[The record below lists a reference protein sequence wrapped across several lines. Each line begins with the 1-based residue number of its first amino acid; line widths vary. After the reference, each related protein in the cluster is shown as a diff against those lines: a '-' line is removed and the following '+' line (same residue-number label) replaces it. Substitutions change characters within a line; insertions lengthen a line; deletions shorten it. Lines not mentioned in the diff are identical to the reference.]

1 MRLMLVEDDED
12 IADAIQARLRRRG
25 CDLMHLSDGTQAAE
39 AALDETL
46 DIVLLDVNLP
56 GQNGFE
62 IIREMRAA
70 GVKTPVLVL
79 TARSQIGDK
88 ISLFGLGAD
97 DYLVKPF
104 DLRELEARI
113 DALARRRLGEAQPT
127 VAFGALELNLSHRS
141 ARLDGVPLDLGRREF
156 EVLSMLVSAAPR
168 VVSKDSLVMRLFG
181 FEDQGS
187 SNAVELLVSRLRRKL
202 AGSSVGIQTQRGVG
216 YYLG

>member
-1 MRLMLVEDDED
+1 MRVLLVEDDED
-12 IADAIQARLRRRG
+12 IADAILSRLRRRG
-25 CDLMHLSDGTQAAE
+25 CDLQHQADGAAGAE

-46 DIVLLDVNLP
+46 DIIVLDVNLP
-56 GQNGFE
+56 GQSGFE
-62 IIREMRAA
+62 IIRQMRAA
-70 GVKTPVLVL
+70 GIKTPVLIL

-113 DALARRRLGEAQPT
+113 DALARRRLGEAQPV
-127 VAFGALELNLSHRS
+127 VAFGDLRLNLSHRS
-141 ARLDGVPLDLGRREF
+141 ATLGGAPLELGKREF
-156 EVLSMLVSAAPR
+156 EVLATLVAAGAR
-168 VVSKDSLVMRLFG
+168 VVSKDSLVVRLFG

-202 AGSSVGIQTQRGVG
+202 SGSSVGIQTQRGVG